1 MKILD
6 KDHMLVTLDFETFYD
21 KGYSLS
27 AMNTFTYVADERFS
41 IHGVGIKI
49 DDQPTRWFNDTI
61 AALAHIDECNTDS
74 LPIALLCH
82 NTGFDGYIL
91 HHFFDWHPDL
101 YLDTMSMSRG
111 MFPVSSASLEKL
123 AERLWPNDPRMR
135 KGKELVQFKGVTTEQ
150 LYANATMLQTMIGY
164 CNQDVDL
171 THAAF
176 LRMEPHYP
184 DDELRLIELHMRM
197 KCEPVMGIDVP
208 RVQRC
213 LDAAVTERNAL
224 IAASGYAESTLSSNA
239 KFERLIATLGIPVPM
254 KDSPTA
260 TNDDGTPKQIAALG
274 KSDEGFQELR
284 RDYPEH
290 EAMWRAR
297 IAAKSVGE
305 ITRAERFILTAEQ
318 CDGLMPGCLNY
329 FAAHTGRSGGCLSGD
344 MQILVC
350 AAGRI
355 YAKPISALQYDELVW
370 DGEEFVTHGGIVF
383 SGMQEVI
390 THDGITATPDHIVF
404 TATGAEKPLLAAY
417 QDGDHI
423 ATPRSPSQHDV
434 DLATA
439 RYAGLV
445 QMPHPSTLH
454 MRDGDSDTRE

>member
-1 MKILD
+1 MKLLD
-6 KDHMLVTLDFETFYD
+6 RDYLLVTLDFETYY
-21 KGYSLS
+21 GTGCSLS
-27 AMNTFTYVADERFS
+27 SLNTFGYITHHEFT
-41 IHGVGIKI
+41 IHGCGVKVESG
-49 DDQPTRWFNDTI
+49 PTCWYGTTEDV
-61 AALAHIDECNTDS
+61 LDHIDEYNPNG

-91 HHFFDWHPDL
+91 HHFNDWHPDL

-111 MFPVSSASLEKL
+111 MFPVSSASLDKL
-123 AERLWPNDPRMR
+123 AERLWPNDPKMR
-135 KGKELVQFKGVTTEQ
+135 KGKELVQFRNVTTEQ
-150 LYANATMLQTMIGY
+150 LYASEGMLKSMIGY
-164 CNQDVDL
+164 CKQDIDL

-176 LRMEPHYP
+176 LRMLPHYP
-184 DDELRLIELHMRM
+184 DDELRLIELHIRM
-197 KCEPVMGIDVP
+197 KCEPIMGIDVP

-213 LDAAVTERNAL
+213 LDHAITERNAL
-224 IAASGYAESTLSSNA
+224 IAASGYAEATLSSNA

-260 TNDDGTPKQIAALG
+260 TNGNGTPKQIAALG
-274 KSDEGFQELR
+274 KSDEGFQGLR

-290 EAMWRAR
+290 EALWRGR

-350 AAGRI
+350 ASGKI

-370 DGEEFVTHGGIVF
+370 DGEEFVTHGGVVF

-404 TATGAEKPLLAAY
+404 TTAGAEKPLLAAH

-454 MRDGDSDTRE
+454 MRGGNSDTRE